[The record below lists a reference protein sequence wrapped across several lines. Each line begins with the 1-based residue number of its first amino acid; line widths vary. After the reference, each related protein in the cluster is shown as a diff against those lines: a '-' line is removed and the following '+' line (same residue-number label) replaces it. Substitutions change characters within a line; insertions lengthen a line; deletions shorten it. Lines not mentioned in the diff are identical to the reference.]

1 MIGYL
6 KGFVINSHKD
16 RLIVDVQN
24 IGYEVFIPSNSSL
37 RMGDLAEL
45 WIHTH
50 VKEDIFNLFGFQ
62 SERQKDL
69 FVTLIG
75 ISGVGPK
82 SALGILSQAKDQ
94 ELISWIENEDLNSLC
109 KLPKIGKKTA
119 QQMIL
124 SLKGKLPQ
132 QQNSGEQKDNE
143 KQKEISSAL
152 MRLGFRSAEVK
163 NVLEKIDSQ
172 KNVKESIYE
181 ALVILQNL

>member
-1 MIGYL
+1 
-6 KGFVINSHKD
+6 
-16 RLIVDVQN
+16 
-24 IGYEVFIPSNSSL
+24 
-37 RMGDLAEL
+37 
-45 WIHTH
+45 
-50 VKEDIFNLFGFQ
+50 
-62 SERQKDL
+62 
-69 FVTLIG
+69 
-75 ISGVGPK
+75 
-82 SALGILSQAKDQ
+82 
-94 ELISWIENEDLNSLC
+94 
-109 KLPKIGKKTA
+109 
-119 QQMIL
+119 MIL